1 MNIKINIDQLS
12 TQWLAAKE
20 IERVA
25 TESRRTIEDQMMS
38 LLGVAETLEG
48 TENFSLNHS
57 AVKIVGR
64 MNRKV
69 DIEKLQEI
77 AADHDLTEHL
87 SSLFRWK
94 AEINSNKWKEAADSI
109 TQPLLGAITTT
120 PGRPS
125 FSITTK
131 D

>member
-1 MNIKINIDQLS
+1 
-12 TQWLAAKE
+12 
-20 IERVA
+20 
-25 TESRRTIEDQMMS
+25 
-38 LLGVAETLEG
+38 
-48 TENFSLNHS
+48 
-57 AVKIVGR
+57 